1 MQEKKLKMSKSGDV
15 QTSNTSQTRV
25 GSTVSTAKSRG
36 GPMVNA
42 NQIGVNTGAQV
53 KLAHV
58 ASSVAT
64 SPLTSS
70 TSVPA
75 TTILN
80 PTTASGQSLTTVTS
94 SGQTGVSASMTTG
107 HLVTNTAVPSTH
119 TMTTASTCV
128 TTTVVTSQLSIS
140 TGLSPTKSLTNTT
153 LAGQL
158 LVTTSTIGSQKI
170 TGETPGSALGKPS
183 EIPSAEEG
191 VNTTVYTSE
200 RSNTMVQTTLTPV
213 TPVEPITTPA
223 TLITQQEVTSSS
235 IIAKATTT
243 VTSSRVLQET
253 KTMPTS
259 TSDSSSASLPT
270 TATPLSP
277 STPLS
282 PPTMTPPMDSE
293 ASTASVPLVIPPV
306 QPSTPTITSPVAS
319 STVAVCYTSTTLATN
334 SNNSAES
341 PETSSNVPVSTSDNI
356 CAPSDAS
363 IPSTTASNPPLT
375 SCNVSVE
382 ATTVLPVSSP
392 TNTTISPAS
401 TTVLPISSTI
411 NTTMSSMGNS
421 VNLLKTNVST
431 TYCTLPPVSSTLP
444 AMIFDEPAETPLPS
458 VANVPS
464 NTSMTSSVTGLEA
477 CVADKQLSSNGSAGN
492 KCDGE
497 EPATNKPYTADPS
510 AELGEKNNTDV
521 VKPPVM
527 NNTCSTLCTIS
538 GGDTTDRSSDC
549 NAVRNTNDLQSSHLT
564 EPISLSGNSQLQLNH
579 LGEQEESMDVDAV
592 ESDPPAVKPSGEVE
606 TAMDISDKAKLD
618 SQMSSD
624 IEVGIKDGPKDK
636 KHSSTNDN
644 KDVTSV
650 KIDPSNVNST
660 TVKKDSPV
668 VEKMQVD
675 DPKSNDTNRDAVTSS
690 EHIVC
695 KSTTNTQR
703 ETSIEPLTRVQDKAK
718 TIMSEISDNK
728 PATAGNTDE
737 PTSVISNDANPKDT
751 PNGTSTHV
759 GQSASSATQD
769 TTAASQVSATT
780 SKVSAPPTQPPVT
793 TSKQSTSQVTA
804 TQIPGKSLSASKDV
818 VAPSQVPVSASQST
832 AATPLGS
839 VSTVRIETTGGVGL
853 NNLTPEK
860 VLKFIADELMKESDA
875 GKALLT
881 GVAASISTSE
891 GKVIIKPEPTA
902 TSTAGTKGEPVKPV
916 SMLTTPGVQ
925 SSAPVRL
932 ILQTVPGHPVV
943 PGSIPTSRIQVL
955 KSGPQ
960 VVHTG
965 VSQGK
970 PLTPIAPAQR
980 IVISNLPSGTVLGSQ
995 GQLLAKQGQVL
1006 GAQNISGTKVIRM
1019 TIPRPK
1025 GSTPVAS
1032 STKVVT
1038 PSKPS
1043 TPASTATSKTPVTSK
1058 APAQTASPKP
1068 PVLDFPM
1075 RHPLIKDPKVLINMN
1090 LKKWKRR
1097 SSRKS
1102 IFVVDKNVVR
1112 SLARKGGLKEV
1123 QGFHYNTKWNSLNYP
1138 QDFPRPSFM
1147 TAWRYRT
1154 QSMRTLAAAAIQTRI
1169 LNASMKWDE
1178 MNIRPP
1184 RGSSNTLKTSSG
1196 KDL

>member
-1 MQEKKLKMSKSGDV
+1 
-15 QTSNTSQTRV
+15 
-25 GSTVSTAKSRG
+25 
-36 GPMVNA
+36 
-42 NQIGVNTGAQV
+42 
-53 KLAHV
+53 
-58 ASSVAT
+58 
-64 SPLTSS
+64 
-70 TSVPA
+70 
-75 TTILN
+75 
-80 PTTASGQSLTTVTS
+80 
-94 SGQTGVSASMTTG
+94 
-107 HLVTNTAVPSTH
+107 
-119 TMTTASTCV
+119 
-128 TTTVVTSQLSIS
+128 
-140 TGLSPTKSLTNTT
+140 
-153 LAGQL
+153 
-158 LVTTSTIGSQKI
+158 
-170 TGETPGSALGKPS
+170 
-183 EIPSAEEG
+183 
-191 VNTTVYTSE
+191 
-200 RSNTMVQTTLTPV
+200 
-213 TPVEPITTPA
+213 
-223 TLITQQEVTSSS
+223 
-235 IIAKATTT
+235 
-243 VTSSRVLQET
+243 
-253 KTMPTS
+253 
-259 TSDSSSASLPT
+259 
-270 TATPLSP
+270 
-277 STPLS
+277 
-282 PPTMTPPMDSE
+282 
-293 ASTASVPLVIPPV
+293 
-306 QPSTPTITSPVAS
+306 
-319 STVAVCYTSTTLATN
+319 
-334 SNNSAES
+334 
-341 PETSSNVPVSTSDNI
+341 
-356 CAPSDAS
+356 
-363 IPSTTASNPPLT
+363 
-375 SCNVSVE
+375 
-382 ATTVLPVSSP
+382 
-392 TNTTISPAS
+392 
-401 TTVLPISSTI
+401 
-411 NTTMSSMGNS
+411 
-421 VNLLKTNVST
+421 
-431 TYCTLPPVSSTLP
+431 
-444 AMIFDEPAETPLPS
+444 MIFDEPAETPPPS

-497 EPATNKPYTADPS
+497 EPATNKPCTADAS
-510 AELGEKNNTDV
+510 AEMGEKNNTDA

-538 GGDTTDRSSDC
+538 GGDTTDKSSDC
-549 NAVRNTNDLQSSHLT
+549 NAVSNTNDLQSSHLT

-592 ESDPPAVKPSGEVE
+592 ENDPPAVKPLGEVE

-618 SQMSSD
+618 SQISSD
-624 IEVGIKDGPKDK
+624 IEVGIKDKPKDE

-650 KIDPSNVNST
+650 KIDSTNVNR

-695 KSTTNTQR
+695 KSTTSTQS

-718 TIMSEISDNK
+718 AIMSEISANK

-737 PTSVISNDANPKDT
+737 PTSVIRNDANPKTPKKDT

-759 GQSASSATQD
+759 GQSASSAAQD
-769 TTAASQVSATT
+769 TTAASQVFATT
-780 SKVSAPPTQPPVT
+780 SQVSVPATQPPVT
-793 TSKQSTSQVTA
+793 TSKPSTSQVTA
-804 TQIPGKSLSASKDV
+804 TKIPGKSLSASQDV

-832 AATPLGS
+832 ASTPLGS

-891 GKVIIKPEPTA
+891 GKVIIKPESTA
-902 TSTAGTKGEPVKPV
+902 TSAAGTKGEPVKPV

-955 KSGPQ
+955 KSAPQ

-1006 GAQNISGTKVIRM
+1006 GTQNISGTKVIRM

-1196 KDL
+1196 KHLYCKHFVPVETRNKLVLVCFVYVGSICSNPSNETLSRKRASYQCSLVRPRKTLRKHYGNSIVVGTNFVSQEVLFPHVTKRLRHMKNCFPD